1 MVDSEEVDQ
10 RRWMSQTKT
19 LPSLK
24 CNGHEALLLFVHPD
38 YLFTFM
44 VSKYCIE
51 AFNKKGKKVLESRFK
66 VKWKHAPED
75 ISGGSRLPF
84 VHLGGEGNPHVPA
97 ALSARFLRDQ
107 NEVIVG
113 HVDNVVRRY
122 SLRKGHMGSLTREIS
137 LKFSPTAMT
146 TLTQDQTLVS
156 GSKGALCLIPSGDGE
171 QIIQSQTKFPF
182 PEQLKATCATSCK
195 VRGKANP
202 HVFLGFENGFV
213 AATRANDVGDRDD
226 ESTLVFSAHYGQ
238 LLGIASLFEGKYILT
253 GGQDGT
259 VAVFGGTH
267 GRCLARKSLGFP
279 IAALESPR
287 EDPNHTLWSGSTT
300 AIVAGSHGHVVVL
313 KVSIFAEC
321 CAQIGEIAKVLAGTQ
336 IAFSV
341 GRQLSGVSFCSWNG
355 VLSACTND
363 GLLHQWCLALSVS
376 RQLGLSQE
384 EIDESNLASSD
395 ELILTK
401 RARLGSMKV
410 MLDGQEVLQFLLE
423 TSMGLPESTKDALV
437 AEFERLQTTFQAK
450 VVKLEEAYIEKRS
463 SLVGQIERVRE
474 KKSDPEFAQHMLK
487 SEELT
492 ILPLDH
498 KTKVREVSEE
508 LLLALAKAM
517 KQTLRKATGD
527 AAAVKEAKDRI
538 QRLGSQA

>member
-1 MVDSEEVDQ
+1 MLAALDPVAMVDSEEVDQ

-226 ESTLVFSAHYGQ
+226 EVPSSF
-238 LLGIASLFEGKYILT
+238 
-253 GGQDGT
+253 
-259 VAVFGGTH
+259 
-267 GRCLARKSLGFP
+267 
-279 IAALESPR
+279 
-287 EDPNHTLWSGSTT
+287 
-300 AIVAGSHGHVVVL
+300 
-313 KVSIFAEC
+313 
-321 CAQIGEIAKVLAGTQ
+321 
-336 IAFSV
+336 
-341 GRQLSGVSFCSWNG
+341 RQY
-355 VLSACTND
+355 
-363 GLLHQWCLALSVS
+363 
-376 RQLGLSQE
+376 R
-384 EIDESNLASSD
+384 
-395 ELILTK
+395 
-401 RARLGSMKV
+401 
-410 MLDGQEVLQFLLE
+410 
-423 TSMGLPESTKDALV
+423 
-437 AEFERLQTTFQAK
+437 
-450 VVKLEEAYIEKRS
+450 
-463 SLVGQIERVRE
+463 
-474 KKSDPEFAQHMLK
+474 
-487 SEELT
+487 
-492 ILPLDH
+492 
-498 KTKVREVSEE
+498 
-508 LLLALAKAM
+508 
-517 KQTLRKATGD
+517 
-527 AAAVKEAKDRI
+527 
-538 QRLGSQA
+538 